1 VQSSSSVIEC
11 KAIDA
16 LAGDRRQ
23 GVGKGNPVGVG
34 VTPGVGVKIGIGVGL
49 PPRPPPSLSSFSLP
63 ASKRFVVPLTGEA
76 SGSPSV
82 LAASYADKIFRST
95 AQLWFE
101 ITVRHEH
108 R

>member
-1 VQSSSSVIEC
+1 M
-11 KAIDA
+11 
-16 LAGDRRQ
+16 
-23 GVGKGNPVGVG
+23 
-34 VTPGVGVKIGIGVGL
+34 
-49 PPRPPPSLSSFSLP
+49 SLSMAVPLPTADSALGYRLDPALVKLFSLP

-101 ITVRHEH
+101 ITVRHEN